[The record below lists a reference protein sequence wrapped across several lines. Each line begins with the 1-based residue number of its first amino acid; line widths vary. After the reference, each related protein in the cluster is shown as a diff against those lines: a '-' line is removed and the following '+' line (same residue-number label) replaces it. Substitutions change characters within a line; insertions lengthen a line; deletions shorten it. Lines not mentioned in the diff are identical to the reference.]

1 MAKIRVLL
9 VDDNVSFRQRMG
21 RLLGLQPDLEVAGE
35 AADGLEAI
43 ERVRALSPDVVL
55 IDFRMSGLDGF
66 TAARTITKE
75 FPRVKV
81 FVLTAFPG
89 ALDQEK
95 ISQSGIAGL
104 LIKDQPATEILAAIR
119 NSVRP

>member
-43 ERVRALSPDVVL
+43 ERVR
-55 IDFRMSGLDGF
+55 
-66 TAARTITKE
+66 
-75 FPRVKV
+75 
-81 FVLTAFPG
+81 
-89 ALDQEK
+89 
-95 ISQSGIAGL
+95 
-104 LIKDQPATEILAAIR
+104 
-119 NSVRP
+119 